1 MLSNSALCTKQAQ
14 RGNNSVKPCPSCG
27 VQIEVNEGYPFWCEH
42 CNWNLAV
49 PSKERQGTAWE
60 RLERKMRDTYG
71 QALFKQLQDSPVLA
85 TKQGMSERVAS
96 AYSLVVIGCSVAGF
110 LFSLFGLVTW
120 YHSPFILISC
130 LLILLLAWLSR
141 PRPHLFPKKAIL
153 LNADEHPTTMKIFET
168 VAEKMGVEKGIQ
180 FALSPYYEAYTSEYG
195 WRRGRI
201 VVIGYPLLF
210 ACTPGELT
218 ALLAHELAHCRN
230 NDIRRSA
237 LVSHAQR
244 ILLNWCHFLDP
255 IRDEDDEYHFSF
267 IATFSRW
274 IMRLLFWFPYR
285 LLAVL
290 IHLYWNQ
297 SQRAEYEAD
306 RMAAQLAGSR
316 NLISLLQITHMND
329 VVEPLIARHSL
340 QKQNMT
346 LGQHLHETF
355 SKLPEKE
362 KMRILRI
369 LERSQQ
375 SMDTTHP
382 ATHMRIAMLLLKDA
396 PPAYQ
401 ISDGE
406 YNKVCQEMTDHV
418 QEKMEHRIIDDYRA
432 KLA

>member
-1 MLSNSALCTKQAQ
+1 
-14 RGNNSVKPCPSCG
+14 
-27 VQIEVNEGYPFWCEH
+27 
-42 CNWNLAV
+42 
-49 PSKERQGTAWE
+49 
-60 RLERKMRDTYG
+60 
-71 QALFKQLQDSPVLA
+71 
-85 TKQGMSERVAS
+85 
-96 AYSLVVIGCSVAGF
+96 
-110 LFSLFGLVTW
+110 
-120 YHSPFILISC
+120 
-130 LLILLLAWLSR
+130 
-141 PRPHLFPKKAIL
+141 
-153 LNADEHPTTMKIFET
+153 
-168 VAEKMGVEKGIQ
+168 
-180 FALSPYYEAYTSEYG
+180 
-195 WRRGRI
+195 
-201 VVIGYPLLF
+201 
-210 ACTPGELT
+210 
-218 ALLAHELAHCRN
+218 
-230 NDIRRSA
+230 
-237 LVSHAQR
+237 
-244 ILLNWCHFLDP
+244 
-255 IRDEDDEYHFSF
+255 
-267 IATFSRW
+267 
-274 IMRLLFWFPYR
+274 
-285 LLAVL
+285 
-290 IHLYWNQ
+290 
-297 SQRAEYEAD
+297 
-306 RMAAQLAGSR
+306 MAAQLAGSR